1 MGVYCGGTFRP
12 WGYMMLTQ
20 ATIKALK
27 PTERQYKVSDSA
39 GLYLLVTPKGGQYW
53 RYKYRYQR
61 IEKLLALGTWPRVS
75 LKEARSKRDDARK
88 LLDKNIDPSAQR
100 QAEKRSKSDTF
111 KTLAEE
117 WLTRQEETLADSTYS
132 KTKQL
137 LGLLY
142 PKLGKRPVSTIQ
154 PPEVLQALRAIES
167 RGAHETAKRCCQIAG
182 RVFRYAISIG
192 KATRN
197 PAADLSGALT
207 PPNVRHRSAITEP
220 RAFGG
225 LLRTIDAYGG
235 EPTTRAALQLLAL
248 LFTRPSELRLAQWSE
263 FDLERGSWVIPAE
276 RMKMK
281 REHRVPLSKS
291 AVRILRE
298 LREITGDQKLVFP
311 GLRPSRPISENTM
324 NYALR
329 NMGIGPDQHTAHGFR
344 SSASTLLHELGYP
357 PEVIELQLAHAQ
369 RSQVAAAYNRSARL
383 SEREEMM
390 QAWADYLDG
399 LRQGNNVVNL
409 KRLKTG

>member
-1 MGVYCGGTFRP
+1 
-12 WGYMMLTQ
+12 MMLTQ
-20 ATIKALK
+20 AAIKAQR
-27 PTERQYKVSDSA
+27 PTERQYKVSDSG

-61 IEKLLALGTWPRVS
+61 VEKLLALGTWSRTS

-88 LLDKNIDPSAQR
+88 LLDQNIDPSAQR
-100 QAEKRSKSDTF
+100 QAEKRSRSDTF
-111 KTLAEE
+111 QAFAEE
-117 WLTRQEETLADSTYS
+117 WLAKQKTRIAPSTYARNN
-132 KTKQL
+132 QI

-154 PPEVLQALRAIES
+154 PPELLQALRVIES
-167 RGAHETAKRCCQIAG
+167 RGAHETTKRCRQIAG
-182 RVFRYAISIG
+182 RVFQYAISIG
-192 KATRN
+192 KATQN
-197 PAADLSGALT
+197 PAADLAGALT
-207 PPNVRHRSAITEP
+207 PPTVRHRSAITEP

-225 LLRTIDAYGG
+225 LLRTINAYGG

-263 FDLERGSWVIPAE
+263 FDLDRGSWVIPAE

-281 REHRVPLSKS
+281 REHHVPLSDA
-291 AVRILRE
+291 AVSILRE

-311 GLRPSRPISENTM
+311 GLRPGRPISENTM

-344 SSASTLLHELGYP
+344 SSASTLLHEMGYP

-369 RSQVAAAYNRSARL
+369 RNQVAAAYNRSARL
-383 SEREEMM
+383 GEREDMM
-390 QAWADYLDG
+390 QQWADYLDG

-409 KRLKTG
+409 KRHRTG

>member
-1 MGVYCGGTFRP
+1 
-12 WGYMMLTQ
+12 MLTQ
-20 ATIKALK
+20 AAIKDLK
-27 PTERQYKVSDSA
+27 PTERQYKVSDGG

-61 IEKLLALGTWPRVS
+61 VEKLLALGTWPRTS

-88 LLDKNIDPSAQR
+88 LLDQNIDPSAQR
-100 QAEKRSKSDTF
+100 QAEKRSRSDTF
-111 KTLAEE
+111 KAFAEE
-117 WLTRQEETLADSTYS
+117 WLAKQKTRIAPSTYARNN
-132 KTKQL
+132 QI

-154 PPEVLQALRAIES
+154 PPELLQALRAIES
-167 RGAHETAKRCCQIAG
+167 RGAHETTKRCRQIAG

-192 KATRN
+192 KATQN
-197 PAADLSGALT
+197 PAADLAGALT
-207 PPNVRHRSAITEP
+207 PPTVRHRSAITEP
-220 RAFGG
+220 RAFGW
-225 LLRTIDAYGG
+225 LLRTINAYGG

-263 FDLERGSWVIPAE
+263 FDLDRGSWVIPAE

-281 REHRVPLSKS
+281 REHHVPLSDA
-291 AVRILRE
+291 AVSILRE

-311 GLRPSRPISENTM
+311 GLRPGRPISENTM

-344 SSASTLLHELGYP
+344 SSASTLLHELAYP

-369 RSQVAAAYNRSARL
+369 RNQVAAAYNRSARL
-383 SEREEMM
+383 GERREMM
-390 QAWADYLDG
+390 QKWADYLDG
-399 LRQGNNVVNL
+399 LRKSSNVVTL
-409 KRLKTG
+409 KRQGTG

>member
-1 MGVYCGGTFRP
+1 
-12 WGYMMLTQ
+12 MMLTQ

-61 IEKLLALGTWPRVS
+61 VEKLLALGTWPRTS
-75 LKEARSKRDDARK
+75 LKDARSKRDDARK
-88 LLDKNIDPSAQR
+88 LLDQKIDPSAQR
-100 QAEKRSKSDTF
+100 QAEKQSSSDTF
-111 KTLAEE
+111 RAFADEWLNKQKARLAE
-117 WLTRQEETLADSTYS
+117 STY
-132 KTKQL
+132 TRNKQVL
-137 LGLLY
+137 ELLY

-154 PPEVLQALRAIES
+154 PPELLQALRAIES

-192 KATRN
+192 KATQN

-263 FDLERGSWVIPAE
+263 FDLDRASWVIPAG

-281 REHRVPLSKS
+281 REHRVPLSES

-390 QAWADYLDG
+390 QNWADYLDG
-399 LRQGNNVVNL
+399 LRQGNNVINL
-409 KRLKTG
+409 KRPRSA